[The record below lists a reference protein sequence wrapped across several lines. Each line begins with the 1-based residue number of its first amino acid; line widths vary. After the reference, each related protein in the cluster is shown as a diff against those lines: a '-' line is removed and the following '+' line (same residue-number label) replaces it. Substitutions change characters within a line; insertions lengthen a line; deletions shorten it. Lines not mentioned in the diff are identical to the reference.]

1 LIGDEIRFQ
10 GLLPTAQLEA
20 IAKVQYVHT
29 LGQAQNN
36 HRGTHHSNHYHSGA
50 SKFSFGH
57 QAYHKGEQEEEKHKS
72 PDFKAG
78 ELRPEASTAATS
90 TSTSAEVSTPQVP
103 SSTAVSYNS
112 SSSPWQ
118 LVNTT
123 QVMDAAN
130 VSIGLPS
137 SDSQIA
143 VTEQDLLMTSSSPTA
158 SSSTQE
164 AVQVSEKYSS
174 ESLGEQVVQ
183 YYLLY
188 SLF

>member
-1 LIGDEIRFQ
+1 
-10 GLLPTAQLEA
+10 
-20 IAKVQYVHT
+20 
-29 LGQAQNN
+29 
-36 HRGTHHSNHYHSGA
+36 
-50 SKFSFGH
+50 
-57 QAYHKGEQEEEKHKS
+57 
-72 PDFKAG
+72 
-78 ELRPEASTAATS
+78 
-90 TSTSAEVSTPQVP
+90 
-103 SSTAVSYNS
+103 
-112 SSSPWQ
+112 
-118 LVNTT
+118 
-123 QVMDAAN
+123 MDAAN